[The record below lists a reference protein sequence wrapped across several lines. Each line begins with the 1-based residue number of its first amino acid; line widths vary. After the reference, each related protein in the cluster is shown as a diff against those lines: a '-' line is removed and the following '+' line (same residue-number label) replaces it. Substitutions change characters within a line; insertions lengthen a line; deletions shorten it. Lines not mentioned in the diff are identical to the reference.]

1 MQKPSAASERS
12 TILAAVE
19 APPSWA
25 ERSQYHEIAA
35 ASLAGRTPT
44 VEEGLRCLTAPD
56 DELLLLL
63 DAALQ
68 LRLRYFGRDVTIHV
82 LRNAKSGICP
92 EDCGFCSQ
100 STRFKSAVPRY
111 PMQSVDEIVRG
122 AYRLEG
128 FTADDVDRAGAIMRR
143 YGDLQIGL
151 ADASIVVLAERHATT
166 AVLTLDLRR
175 FQALRVG
182 GRKRFRIVPAEA

>member
-1 MQKPSAASERS
+1 MILLDTSGL
-12 TILAAVE
+12 LAALDASQRKH
-19 APPSWA
+19 APC
-25 ERSQYHEIAA
+25 R
-35 ASLAGRTPT
+35 
-44 VEEGLRCLTAPD
+44 
-56 DELLLLL
+56 
-63 DAALQ
+63 AALQ
-68 LRLRYFGRDVTIHV
+68 AAKGPLLLSPFVLAELDDLLMRHV
-82 LRNAKSGICP
+82 GAHAQAALL
-92 EDCGFCSQ
+92 
-100 STRFKSAVPRY
+100 
-111 PMQSVDEIVRG
+111 DEVVRG

-166 AVLTLDLRR
+166 DVLTLDLRR